1 MPRKKTT
8 GLTDAELRIM
18 NVLWDAGEATVTDVQ
33 KALKKHRFAYTTI
46 LTLMQVLESKGYVDH
61 TPAGR
66 AYRYRP
72 LIGREQMR
80 RGALQRFLATW
91 FDASANALVANLLDE
106 NELDPEELAKAVR
119 RRK

>member
-1 MPRKKTT
+1 
-8 GLTDAELRIM
+8 M
-18 NVLWDAGEATVTDVQ
+18 NVLWDAGEATVAEVQ
-33 KALKKHRFAYTTI
+33 KALHSHRFAYTTI
-46 LTLMQVLESKGYVDH
+46 LTLMQVLEGKGYVGH

-72 LIGREQMR
+72 LVAREKVR

-91 FDASANALVANLLDE
+91 FDDSANDLVANLLDE
-106 NELDPEELAKAVR
+106 NDLDPEQLEEVIR